1 MGLVIAIAFFAT
13 LLLSVPIGIALGV
26 TALCG
31 LIGVSFDPDFFILL
45 PQKFISG
52 LDSFP
57 LLAIPFF
64 ILAGSIMSHGGIARR
79 IVDLTLVFFGRIR
92 GGLGIVVTISTFF
105 FGAICG
111 SGSAKTA
118 AIGSVMFPEMKRN
131 KYPSDFATA
140 LFASA
145 GGASSLVPPSIDLI
159 IIGVV
164 ANISVGGMFAA
175 GILPSA
181 VNAVALVALA
191 YFMARKLKLPLAP
204 KIEWRKKLKIIRDG
218 ILPMLMIVIVLGGI
232 YGGIFTPTEAA
243 AVAVIYGFCLSFFIY
258 KELRLA
264 DLKKALLQT
273 VSLSGVVLIV
283 LGTASMLSFVMT
295 FERIPHQI
303 AETITQYA
311 SNWIVF
317 VLFVNIVFLILGMV
331 MDALPA
337 IIVLLPI
344 IVPVAVSLGMEPI
357 HLGILVEANVGLGM
371 ITPPVG
377 ICLYVACGISKIP
390 LEKSIK
396 ILLPFLLILA
406 LTTLIISYVPSI
418 TLFIPR
424 LLGFVS

>member
-1 MGLVIAIAFFAT
+1 MGLVIIVVFFVT
-13 LLLSVPIGIALGV
+13 LLLSVPIGIALGI
-26 TALCG
+26 TALAG
-31 LIGVSFDPDFFILL
+31 LVAISFDPDFFIFL
-45 PQKFISG
+45 PQKFIAG

-92 GGLGIVVTISTFF
+92 GGLGIVVTVSTFF

-131 KYPSDFATA
+131 KYPPDFATA

-175 GILPSA
+175 GILPSVVYA
-181 VNAVALVALA
+181 LGLVTVATIFAH
-191 YFMARKLKLPLAP
+191 KLKLPLAP
-204 KIEWRKKLKIIRDG
+204 KIELKEKLRIIRDG

-243 AVAVIYGFCLSFFIY
+243 AVAVVYGFCLSFFVY
-258 KELRLA
+258 KELRMKELQ
-264 DLKKALLQT
+264 KALLHT
-273 VSLSGVVLIV
+273 ASLSGVVLIV

-303 AETITQYA
+303 AEAITLYA

-317 VLFVNIVFLILGMV
+317 VLFVNVVFLFLGMV
-331 MDALPA
+331 MDTLPA

-344 IVPVAVSLGMEPI
+344 IVPVAVSFGMEPI

-390 LEKSIK
+390 IEKSVK
-396 ILLPFLLILA
+396 ALLPFLLVMA
-406 LTTLIISYVPSI
+406 LTVLIISYVPEI
-418 TLFIPR
+418 TLWLPR
-424 LLGFVS
+424 LMGFIT

>member
-1 MGLVIAIAFFAT
+1 MGLVIIIVFFSM
-13 LLLSVPIGIALGV
+13 LLLSVPIGISLGI
-26 TALCG
+26 TALAG
-31 LIGVSFDPDFFILL
+31 LIAISFDPDFFVFL
-45 PQKFISG
+45 PQKFIAG

-92 GGLGIVVTISTFF
+92 GGLGLVVTMSTFF

-118 AIGSVMFPEMKRN
+118 AIGSVMYPEMERN
-131 KYPSDFATA
+131 KYPPAFATA

-175 GILPSA
+175 GILPSI
-181 VNAVALVALA
+181 VNAMALMGLA

-204 KIEWRKKLKIIRDG
+204 KIDLKQKLKIIRDG

-243 AVAVIYGFCLSFFIY
+243 AVAVVYGFCLSFFIY
-258 KELRLA
+258 KELDLSN
-264 DLKKALLQT
+264 LKKALLQT
-273 VSLSGVVLIV
+273 ASLSGVVLIV
-283 LGTASMLSFVMT
+283 LGTAAMISFVMT

-303 AETITQYA
+303 AEVITQYA

-337 IIVLLPI
+337 IIILLPI
-344 IVPVAVSLGMEPI
+344 IVPVAVSFGMEPV

-396 ILLPFLLILA
+396 MLLPFLLVLA

-418 TLFIPR
+418 TLFLPR
-424 LLGFVS
+424 LLGFVN

>member
-1 MGLVIAIAFFAT
+1 MGEVIIIVFIIA
-13 LLLSVPIGIALGV
+13 LLLSVPIGIVLGV
-26 TALCG
+26 CALAG
-31 LIGVSFDPDFFILL
+31 LMAISFDPDFFVFL
-45 PQKFISG
+45 PQKFMAG

-64 ILAGSIMSHGGIARR
+64 ILAGTIMSYGGIARR
-79 IVDLTLVFFGRIR
+79 IVDLTLVFFGGIR
-92 GGLGIVVTISTFF
+92 GGLGVVVTMSTFF

-118 AIGSVMFPEMKRN
+118 AIGSVMFPELKRN

-175 GILPSA
+175 GILPSVFIA
-181 VNAVALVALA
+181 IALVSLA
-191 YFMARKLKLPLAP
+191 CFYA
-204 KIEWRKKLKIIRDG
+204 KKLNLPIPPRIAWSEKLRIIRDG
-218 ILPMLMIVIVLGGI
+218 ILPILMIVIVLGGI

-243 AVAVIYGFCLSFFIY
+243 AVAVIYGFCLSFFVY
-258 KELRLA
+258 KELKLA
-264 DLKKALLQT
+264 TLKKALLHT
-273 VSLSGVVLIV
+273 ASLSGVVLIV

-303 AETITQYA
+303 AETIVQYA
-311 SNWIVF
+311 PNWILF
-317 VLFVNIVFLILGMV
+317 VLLVNIVFLVLGMV

-337 IIVLLPI
+337 IIVFLPI

-390 LEKSIK
+390 IEKSIK
-396 ILLPFLLILA
+396 ALLPFLLVLA
-406 LTTLIISYVPSI
+406 LAVLVISYVPDI
-418 TLFIPR
+418 TLFLPR
-424 LLGFVS
+424 LLGYVP

>member
-1 MGLVIAIAFFAT
+1 MGLVIIIVFFSS
-13 LLLSVPIGIALGV
+13 LLLSVPIGISLGI
-26 TALCG
+26 TAMAG
-31 LIGVSFDPDFFILL
+31 LMAISFDPDFFIFL
-45 PQKFISG
+45 PQKFIAG

-92 GGLGIVVTISTFF
+92 GGLGIVVTMSTFF

-118 AIGSVMFPEMKRN
+118 AIGSVMYPELKRN

-175 GILPSA
+175 GILPSV
-181 VNAVALVALA
+181 VNAAALMALA

-204 KIEWRKKLKIIRDG
+204 KIALKQKLKIVRDG

-243 AVAVIYGFCLSFFIY
+243 AVAVVYGFCLSFFIY
-258 KELRLA
+258 RELKLP

-344 IVPVAVSLGMEPI
+344 IVPVAVSFGMEPV

-396 ILLPFLLILA
+396 MLLPFLLVLA
-406 LTTLIISYVPSI
+406 LTTLIISYVPDI
-418 TLFIPR
+418 TLLLPR
-424 LLGFVS
+424 LLGYVS

>member
-1 MGLVIAIAFFAT
+1 MGEVIIIVFIIA
-13 LLLSVPIGIALGV
+13 LLLSVPIGIVLGV
-26 TALCG
+26 CALAG
-31 LIGVSFDPDFFILL
+31 LMAISFDPDFFVFL
-45 PQKFISG
+45 PQKFMSG

-64 ILAGSIMSHGGIARR
+64 ILAGTIMSYGGIARR
-79 IVDLTLVFFGRIR
+79 IVDLTLVFFGGIR
-92 GGLGIVVTISTFF
+92 GGLGVVVTMSTFF

-118 AIGSVMFPEMKRN
+118 AIGSVMFPELKRN
-131 KYPSDFATA
+131 KYPPDFATA

-175 GILPSA
+175 GILPS
-181 VNAVALVALA
+181 VFIAVALVSLA
-191 YFMARKLKLPLAP
+191 YFYA
-204 KIEWRKKLKIIRDG
+204 KKLNLPIPPRIAWSEKLRIIRDG
-218 ILPMLMIVIVLGGI
+218 ILPILMIVIVLGGI

-243 AVAVIYGFCLSFFIY
+243 AVAVIYGFCLSFFVY
-258 KELRLA
+258 KELKLA
-264 DLKKALLQT
+264 TLKKALLHT
-273 VSLSGVVLIV
+273 ASLSGVVLIV
-283 LGTASMLSFVMT
+283 LGTASMLSFVLT

-303 AETITQYA
+303 AEIITQYA
-311 SNWIVF
+311 SNWILF
-317 VLFVNIVFLILGMV
+317 VLLVNIVFLILGMV

-337 IIVLLPI
+337 IIVFLPI

-390 LEKSIK
+390 IEKSIK
-396 ILLPFLLILA
+396 ALLPFLLVLA
-406 LTTLIISYVPSI
+406 LAVLVISYVPDI
-418 TLFIPR
+418 TLFLPR
-424 LLGFVS
+424 LLGYVP